1 MTPDE
6 VIQHMNAGNECFR
19 SGKPQHRDLMRELK
33 ATTKAQYPAAILFSC
48 IDSRAPAE
56 FILDLVL
63 AKSLVALV
71 RRISSPLRF
80 VPGYTYRNALFLIS
94 A

>member
-56 FILDLVL
+56 FILDFGIGEIFSGTGPPDFFAAPLC
-63 AKSLVALV
+63 AWIYIPE
-71 RRISSPLRF
+71 RI
-80 VPGYTYRNALFLIS
+80 VPN
-94 A
+94 